1 MRNITAL
8 ALTGML
14 LGCVSLSWAQSG
26 VSDAAD
32 GHSAEEPASR
42 EIIVPSGTRV
52 PLVMINSV
60 SSKHSRPGDPLYLES
75 VYPVVVDGRILIPSG
90 TQVSGTVTYTKRPGR
105 IKGKGSLLVR
115 LEEMILPNGVVR
127 DLSGRPG
134 MLDGRSPD
142 SLDRETGEVTSES
155 TKGEDA
161 EDIARTTATGASIG
175 TLVGAVG
182 GRVGTGLGV
191 GTLAGAAAG
200 TARVLLTRG
209 PDAILDR
216 GTHVEMLL
224 ERELSF
230 TEDEL
235 QFDNGGGR
243 RGGNYGAGPDPN
255 RNRRARRG
263 VGGIGRFPL

>member
-1 MRNITAL
+1 MRIITAMAATGLIL
-8 ALTGML
+8 AG
-14 LGCVSLSWAQSG
+14 GSVGWAQA
-26 VSDAAD
+26 DTAEAA
-32 GHSAEEPASR
+32 GEPASEKLFR
-42 EIIVPSGTRV
+42 ADVTIPAGTRV

-60 SSKHSRPGDPLYLES
+60 SSRHSRPGDPVYLES
-75 VYPVVVDGRILIPSG
+75 VYPVVVEGRILIPTG
-90 TQVSGTVTYTKRPGR
+90 TQVSGTVTYAKRPGR
-105 IKGKGSLLVR
+105 IKGRGKLLVR
-115 LEEMILPNGVVR
+115 LDQMILPNGVIR
-127 DLSGRPG
+127 DLTGRPG

-142 SLDRETGEVTSES
+142 SLDRETGEVKSEG

-175 TLVGAVG
+175 TLVGMVG
-182 GRVGTGLGV
+182 GRTGTGLGV

-200 TARVLLTRG
+200 SAKVLLTRG

-216 GTHVEMLL
+216 GTHLEMLL
-224 ERELSF
+224 ERELRF

-235 QFDNGGGR
+235 QFDNGAGR
-243 RGGNYGAGPDPN
+243 RGGNYGTGPDPN

>member
-1 MRNITAL
+1 MRQIATFTVA
-8 ALTGML
+8 GML
-14 LGCVSLSWAQSG
+14 LGCASIGWAQS
-26 VSDAAD
+26 VAPDSAD
-32 GHSAEEPASR
+32 GRPSDEPASA
-42 EIIVPSGTRV
+42 EIAVPAGTRV

-60 SSKHSRPGDPLYLES
+60 SSKHSRAGDPVYLES
-75 VYPVVVDGRILIPSG
+75 VYPVVADGRILIPSG
-90 TQVSGTVTYTKRPGR
+90 TQVSGTVTYAKRPGR
-105 IKGKGSLLVR
+105 IKGRGRLLVR
-115 LEEMILPNGVVR
+115 LEQMILPNGVIR
-127 DLSGRPG
+127 DLTGRPG
-134 MLDGRSPD
+134 MLDGRSPEK
-142 SLDRETGEVTSES
+142 LDRETGEVRSEGA
-155 TKGEDA
+155 KGEDA

-182 GRVGTGLGV
+182 GRPGKGLGV

-216 GTHVEMLL
+216 GTHIEMLL
-224 ERELSF
+224 ERELRF

-235 QFDNGGGR
+235 HFDNGVGR
-243 RGGNYGAGPDPN
+243 RGGNYGTGPDPN

>member
-1 MRNITAL
+1 MRNITAM
-8 ALTGML
+8 AVAGL
-14 LGCVSLSWAQSG
+14 LLVCGSVGWAQA
-26 VSDAAD
+26 DTAEAA
-32 GHSAEEPASR
+32 SEEPPR
-42 EIIVPSGTRV
+42 EGITLPAGTRV

-60 SSKHSRPGDPLYLES
+60 SSKHSRPGDPIYLES
-75 VYPVVVDGRILIPSG
+75 VYPTVVDGRILIPTG

-115 LEEMILPNGVVR
+115 LEQMILPNGVIR
-127 DLSGRPG
+127 DLTGRPG

-142 SLDRETGEVTSES
+142 SLDRETGEVTSEG

-161 EDIARTTATGASIG
+161 EDIARTTAAGASIG
-175 TLVGAVG
+175 TLVGAIG
-182 GRVGTGLGV
+182 GRTGTGLGV

-200 TARVLLTRG
+200 TAKVLLTRG

-224 ERELSF
+224 ERDLRF

-235 QFDNGGGR
+235 QFGNGGGR

-255 RNRRARRG
+255 RNRRARPG
-263 VGGIGRFPL
+263 VGRVGRFPL